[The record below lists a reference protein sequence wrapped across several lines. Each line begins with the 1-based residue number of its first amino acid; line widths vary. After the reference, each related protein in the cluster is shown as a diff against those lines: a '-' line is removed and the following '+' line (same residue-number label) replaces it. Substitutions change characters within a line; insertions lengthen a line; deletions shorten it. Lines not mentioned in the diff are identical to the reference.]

1 MGGYE
6 ISNRL
11 HCTPS
16 LALTDLCTGYTKK
29 SINASFVFLGYCL
42 GNFLGPLLF
51 HEKDAPRYAPGFTA
65 VTATA
70 ISTAVLAMVYRYVAM
85 WGNKRRDKS
94 GVAESYEHAYDDDLT
109 DIKVS
114 DLDLSSIY

>member
-1 MGGYE
+1 M
-6 ISNRL
+6 
-11 HCTPS
+11 
-16 LALTDLCTGYTKK
+16 
-29 SINASFVFLGYCL
+29 
-42 GNFLGPLLF
+42 GPLLF

-70 ISTAVLAMVYRYVAM
+70 IATAVLAVCYRYLAM
-85 WGNKRRDKS
+85 WENNRRDKS

-114 DLDLSSIY
+114 KGSAVLLHLKSKFTADVR